1 MSDMEE
7 GKLSAEAE
15 AYFSSGGEVLPEDKP
30 NTAIEQPETSAV
42 QEQPQ
47 PEAPVTDGDNA
58 EQEGDPNRTVPYG
71 ALSKERS
78 RRKEIEAKLQAE
90 LTAKAVL
97 EDRWNTL
104 TQAMQQNGVAAAVDD
119 DPEPDPTVDIF
130 AHMQWQGRQNK
141 KVLEQIQERETQA
154 VQQQQ
159 VQAQE
164 RAVADYWQDSC
175 QEFATQSPD
184 YGDAVHFLSETRD
197 KQLQSMAAAYPQF
210 QTQEGRNQQMNAEL
224 RDIVIT
230 AAKTGQSPAQVI
242 YNMSKAYGFT
252 GAAPAP
258 NAAAEQLKTIQD
270 AQSRNK
276 TVAQASGAP
285 SGDVLTSQAIADMT
299 PEDFERWYTKPENQ
313 TRLIKV
319 LGGR

>member
-15 AYFSSGGEVLPEDKP
+15 AYFSSGGEVMPEDKP
-30 NTAIEQPETSAV
+30 DIAVTQSETNAN
-42 QEQPQ
+42 QEPPQ
-47 PEAPVTDGDNA
+47 PGTPAVEGD
-58 EQEGDPNRTVPYG
+58 ESGQDGDPNRTVPYG

-78 RRKEIEAKLQAE
+78 RRKEIEARLQAE
-90 LTAKAVL
+90 ITAKAVL

-104 TQAMQQNGVAAAVDD
+104 TQAMQQPVAPAVDD
-119 DPEPDPTVDIF
+119 DPEPDPNVDIF
-130 AHMQWQGRQNK
+130 AHTQWQNRQNK
-141 KVLEQIQERETQA
+141 KILDQLQERESQE
-154 VQQQQ
+154 QQQRQ

-164 RAVADYWQDSC
+164 NAVADYWRDSS
-175 QEFATQSPD
+175 QEFAEKTPD
-184 YGDAVHFLSETRD
+184 YSAAVHFLSETRD
-197 KQLQSMAAAYPQF
+197 KQLQSMASAYPQF
-210 QTQEGRNQQMNAEL
+210 QTQEGRFQQMNAEL

-242 YNMSKAYGFT
+242 YDMSKAYGFS
-252 GAAPAP
+252 GAAPAV
-258 NAAAEQLKTIQD
+258 NAAAEQLQTIQD

-285 SGDVLTSQAIADMT
+285 SGDVLTAQAIADMSDK
-299 PEDFERWYTKPENQ
+299 DFERWYSKPENQ
-313 TRLIKV
+313 ARFMKA

>member
-7 GKLSAEAE
+7 SKLSAEAE

-30 NTAIEQPETSAV
+30 NTDTEPPETSAV

-47 PEAPVTDGDNA
+47 PETPVPDSDGS

-78 RRKEIEAKLQAE
+78 RRKDIEAKLQAE
-90 LTAKAVL
+90 ITARAVL

-104 TQAMQQNGVAAAVDD
+104 TQAMQENGEAAAVED
-119 DPEPDPTVDIF
+119 DPEPDPAVDIF

-154 VQQQQ
+154 AQQQQ
-159 VQAQE
+159 AQAQE
-164 RAVADYWQDSC
+164 RAVADYWRDSC
-175 QEFATQSPD
+175 QEFATQTPD
-184 YGDAVHFLSETRD
+184 YGNAIHYLSETRD

-210 QTQEGRNQQMNAEL
+210 QTQEGRNLQMNAEL

-242 YNMSKAYGFT
+242 YDMSKAYGFS
-252 GAAPAP
+252 GAAPAA
-258 NAAAEQLKTIQD
+258 NAAAEQLQTIQD

-276 TVAQASGAP
+276 TIAQASGAP
-285 SGDVLTSQAIADMT
+285 SGDALTAQAIADMSDK
-299 PEDFERWYTKPENQ
+299 DFERWYSKPENQ
-313 TRLIKV
+313 ARFMKA

>member
-15 AYFSSGGEVLPEDKP
+15 AYFSSGGEVMPEESPDMSLSQSETGVTQEP
-30 NTAIEQPETSAV
+30 PQPETLAV
-42 QEQPQ
+42 E
-47 PEAPVTDGDNA
+47 GDENG
-58 EQEGDPNRTVPYG
+58 QDGDPNRTVPYG

-90 LTAKAVL
+90 ITAKAVL

-104 TQAMQQNGVAAAVDD
+104 TQAMQQQATPATDD
-119 DPEPDPTVDIF
+119 DPEPDPNVDIF
-130 AHMQWQGRQNK
+130 AHTQWQNRQNK
-141 KVLEQIQERETQA
+141 KILDQLQERESQA
-154 VQQQQ
+154 QQQKQ

-164 RAVADYWQDSC
+164 KAVADYWHDSS
-175 QEFATQSPD
+175 QEFAAKTPD
-184 YGDAVHFLSETRD
+184 YSAAVHFLSETRD
-197 KQLQSMAAAYPQF
+197 KQLQSMATAYPQF
-210 QTQEGRNQQMNAEL
+210 QTQEGRFQQMNAEL

-242 YNMSKAYGFT
+242 YDMSKAYGFAG
-252 GAAPAP
+252 GASAS
-258 NAAAEQLKTIQD
+258 NAVAEQLQTIQD

-285 SGDVLTSQAIADMT
+285 SGDVMTAQAIADMSDK
-299 PEDFERWYTKPENQ
+299 DFERWYSKPENQ
-313 TRLIKV
+313 ARFMKA

>member
-159 VQAQE
+159 VRLRKELLLITGRIHVRNLQ
-164 RAVADYWQDSC
+164 
-175 QEFATQSPD
+175 
-184 YGDAVHFLSETRD
+184 LSR
-197 KQLQSMAAAYPQF
+197 
-210 QTQEGRNQQMNAEL
+210 QTMGML
-224 RDIVIT
+224 YIFC
-230 AAKTGQSPAQVI
+230 P
-242 YNMSKAYGFT
+242 
-252 GAAPAP
+252 
-258 NAAAEQLKTIQD
+258 
-270 AQSRNK
+270 
-276 TVAQASGAP
+276 
-285 SGDVLTSQAIADMT
+285 
-299 PEDFERWYTKPENQ
+299 KP
-313 TRLIKV
+313 
-319 LGGR
+319 